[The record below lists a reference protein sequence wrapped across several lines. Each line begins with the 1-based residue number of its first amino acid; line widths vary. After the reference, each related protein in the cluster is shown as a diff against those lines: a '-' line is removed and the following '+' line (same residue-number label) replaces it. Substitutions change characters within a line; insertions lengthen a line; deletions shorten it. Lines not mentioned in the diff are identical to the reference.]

1 MAQAEFDRPF
11 DRLRGVTYI
20 PLAFNRRT
28 IAMRCDF
35 PITISIIAV
44 AAGIEIPASGLC
56 QRH

>member
-1 MAQAEFDRPF
+1 MTEAEFDQPF

-20 PLAFNRRT
+20 PLAFDSRIIVMRR
-28 IAMRCDF
+28 DF
-35 PITISIIAV
+35 QITNSIITV